1 MYSLKKTAS
10 AFLAATKIKQS
21 THNIE
26 VRTAVDAFFASLGAN
41 AIVITDDVDPTKKI
55 IIIDNVDPA
64 GGIVISDDDNPES
77 IVITDDDNPK
87 DIVILDDDNP
97 EDVVIVDDDNPLNA
111 AIREL
116 KSISGNTKKESENLL
131 KRILR

>member
-1 MYSLKKTAS
+1 MYSLKETAR

-21 THNIE
+21 TDNIE

-41 AIVITDDVDPTKKI
+41 AIVITDDIDPSKKI

-64 GGIVISDDDNPES
+64 GGIVI
-77 IVITDDDNPK
+77 TDDDNPAAK

-97 EDVVIVDDDNPLNA
+97 LNA
-111 AIREL
+111 SIQEL
-116 KSISGNTKKESENLL
+116 KLIAESSKRESLKIACADLIDKLEKIIKAISSLL
-131 KRILR
+131 